1 MFNCHFQSNIF
12 RTSIRLSVTYRSP
25 LTTSLKIKKA
35 QLHGVCSKEANR
47 LPKQYCVSLCF
58 FCFVCSSPLFPS
70 CICHP
75 LHLSS
80 PHLSHWKPVC
90 LDPSLSLSALHGHF
104 LDFHILLFSWRN
116 RSKEGISPLS
126 ICLPLSPLLQ
136 KHSGRGRVSIFPQPC
151 YLCVCLY
158 LCLILHSNSSLFLHR
173 ENWVCRLFGYW
184 TTSWSKSSIF
194 NITMHLYFSLQIAK
208 ETTAPS
214 VIFLWS
220 QLRSAHRILRCCG
233 DSGTSAVIVYIA

>member
-1 MFNCHFQSNIF
+1 M
-12 RTSIRLSVTYRSP
+12 V
-25 LTTSLKIKKA
+25 
-35 QLHGVCSKEANR
+35 VCSKEANR

-116 RSKEGISPLS
+116 RSKEGDLTSKH
-126 ICLPLSPLLQ
+126 LSPSVTPAPETLRQRKSKYFPPALLF
-136 KHSGRGRVSIFPQPC
+136 V
-151 YLCVCLY
+151 CVCIYVSFFTPILLFSFIERIECVVY
-158 LCLILHSNSSLFLHR
+158 LATGPQAEVNLVFSILP
-173 ENWVCRLFGYW
+173 CTY
-184 TTSWSKSSIF
+184 TSHF
-194 NITMHLYFSLQIAK
+194 
-208 ETTAPS
+208 
-214 VIFLWS
+214 
-220 QLRSAHRILRCCG
+220 R
-233 DSGTSAVIVYIA
+233 